1 MIYFISELQN
11 GMIVR
16 EEVTNK
22 DDLGYIIDH
31 HRENEIYKSCILYV
45 EFNNV
50 PVTINVKN
58 MSDDVIFGYQR
69 MP

>member
-45 EFNNV
+45 EFNGV
-50 PVTINVKN
+50 PVAINVKN
-58 MSDDVIFGYQR
+58 MSDDVIFEYQR
-69 MP
+69 MH

>member
-50 PVTINVKN
+50 PVAINVLN
-58 MSDDVIFGYQR
+58 ISDGFIVSYQR
-69 MP
+69 MH

>member
-11 GMIVR
+11 GMVIR

-50 PVTINVKN
+50 PVAINVLN
-58 MSDDVIFGYQR
+58 ISDGVIESYQR
-69 MP
+69 MH